1 MYARVN
7 TRQIPPEKMDEAIR
21 MYQEKSLPERK
32 THKGFVGAYVLT
44 DRSAGKIL
52 AISLWETEADAR
64 ASGTP
69 SYLDAVAGGPPSRE
83 SYEVSAQV

>member
-1 MYARVN
+1 MFARVN
-7 TRQIPPEKMDEAIR
+7 TRQIPPEKMDEAIQ
-21 MYQEKSLPERK
+21 MYQDKSLPERK

-52 AISLWETEADAR
+52 AISLWETEADAK

-69 SYLDAVAGGPPSRE
+69 SYVDAVAGGPPSRE
-83 SYEVSAQV
+83 DYEVSAQV